1 MEVARAYGGRRIIYE
16 AAALV
21 PILGSHILEKGTIS
35 LWLAEVSSDECSG
48 PMNFLP
54 QVASE
59 AVSVGS
65 PNCLSERPLR
75 VRVDLVPELHPC
87 WVLVLLNP

>member
-1 MEVARAYGGRRIIYE
+1 MEVARASGGRRIIYE

-35 LWLAEVSSDECSG
+35 LWLAEVSSDECSS

-54 QVASE
+54 RVAHE
-59 AVSVGS
+59 GVSVETLTLYQRGLCGS
-65 PNCLSERPLR
+65 GSIWLPNCTCVEFLS
-75 VRVDLVPELHPC
+75 C
-87 WVLVLLNP
+87 

>member
-54 QVASE
+54 QLAHA
-59 AVSVGS
+59 AVSVETLTLYQRGLCGS
-65 PNCLSERPLR
+65 RSIWLPNCTW
-75 VRVDLVPELHPC
+75 C
-87 WVLVLLNP
+87 